1 MKYSWSSQLFT
12 TFYFSAYVI
21 THKTC
26 NRFFEKEAHQMLK
39 EFEEHFEKKI
49 NKIEVKHAFEREYL
63 IKNMRKYVEWLTPD
77 QVNKYKF

>member
-1 MKYSWSSQLFT
+1 
-12 TFYFSAYVI
+12 
-21 THKTC
+21 
-26 NRFFEKEAHQMLK
+26 MLK